1 MSDEIMFFRVGE
13 VCSVDCRFNTDD
25 SSRTGQCLGK
35 DSGRNHVF
43 SCDLIALTDLYERGA
58 ELERQIFAEAMKRK
72 KEIQKQIR

>member
-1 MSDEIMFFRVGE
+1 MSNEIMFFRAGE

-58 ELERQIFAEAMKRK
+58 ELECQRFMEASERK
-72 KEIQKQIR
+72 KEKQRQTA